1 RRREVAGAL
10 ADVRAAA
17 QVGPARVQAG
27 LLEASGPRGRAVA
40 LVAGAVLGDAEAAA
54 VWPST
59 FSSGT
64 SQSSNTSS
72 AVSEPRMPIL
82 SSFCAVENPFIPFS
96 IRNAEIPRGPAF
108 GSVLA

>member
-1 RRREVAGAL
+1 MM
-10 ADVRAAA
+10 
-17 QVGPARVQAG
+17 
-27 LLEASGPRGRAVA
+27 
-40 LVAGAVLGDAEAAA
+40 
-54 VWPST
+54 

-82 SSFCAVENPFIPFS
+82 SSLGETLKPFIPFS
-96 IRNAEIPRGPAF
+96 IRKAVMPLPPWS